1 MLPPYFCCPR
11 VKLELTGTNIH
22 LMIFSPG
29 LKSGAWLPP
38 VSKEAIADGHLKTEL
53 TQESLHEGVLS

>member
-1 MLPPYFCCPR
+1 
-11 VKLELTGTNIH
+11 
-22 LMIFSPG
+22 MIFSPG
-29 LKSGAWLPP
+29 LKSGAWLPL